1 MNRQLALLHKKR
13 NAIHTKWKQASH
25 TLNMQIALL
34 EYGIEV
40 GCTLISEDGEKLLV
54 TNIDRRYHL
63 EMEHMCIDGLIT
75 KPKRIYVSDI
85 EAGYWKKFEPDADEE
100 DDDDDDEEDEG
111 ELE

>member
-1 MNRQLALLHKKR
+1 LLHKKR
-13 NAIHTKWKQASH
+13 NAIHTKWKRASH

-85 EAGYWKKFEPDADEE
+85 EAGYWKKFEPDADEDD

>member
-1 MNRQLALLHKKR
+1 MNKKLALLHKKR
-13 NAIHTKWKQASH
+13 KSIHEKLKKSSH
-25 TLNMQIALL
+25 ALNMQIALL

-63 EMEHMCIDGLIT
+63 DMEHMSIDGLIT

-85 EAGYWKKFEPDADEE
+85 EAGYWKKFEPDTDDE
-100 DDDDDDEEDEG
+100 DEEDEYEG
-111 ELE
+111 AVE